1 MNYLVSVIAGLLFGA
16 GLAIAQMT
24 DPARVLGF
32 LDVFGRWDPTLVF
45 VLAGAVITT
54 LISFRF
60 VLRRPAPVFAE
71 RFQIPTRRDIDTRL
85 VGGAAIF
92 GIGWGIAGFCPGPG
106 IAALAMGSVVPVVF
120 VIGLIGGMF
129 AYRYLAR

>member
-1 MNYLVSVIAGLLFGA
+1 MTHPAG
-16 GLAIAQMT
+16 
-24 DPARVLGF
+24 VLGF

-60 VLRRPAPVFAE
+60 VLRRPSPVFAE

-85 VGGAAIF
+85 IGGAAIF

-120 VIGLIGGMF
+120 VIGLIGRHDRLPLPPPVGL
-129 AYRYLAR
+129 YP